1 MDNSTLKILVAALAI
16 AAGVGVAQ
24 AQDRGPR
31 GEGMSFETLDVDGS
45 GEITMEDFEALRTQR
60 FAAIDADGDGSVT
73 ADEFRAHA
81 QSRAGERAD
90 EMFARL
96 DADGDGV
103 LSRDV
108 LESRMGG
115 QPGERMLS
123 RFDTDN
129 SGGVSAEE
137 FETAR
142 ETMAERR
149 GKFRDGKGREEGRGW
164 GRGNH

>member
-1 MDNSTLKILVAALAI
+1 MDNSTLKILVATLAI
-16 AAGVGVAQ
+16 TAGVGVAE
-24 AQDRGPR
+24 AQDRGMR
-31 GEGMSFETLDVDGS
+31 GEGMTFEALDADGS
-45 GEITMEDFEALRTQR
+45 GEITLEDLEALKEQR
-60 FAAIDADGDGSVT
+60 FAQFDADGDGSVT
-73 ADEFRAHA
+73 AEEFRAHA
-81 QSRAGERAD
+81 QARAAERAD

-108 LESRMGG
+108 LESRMGR

-137 FETAR
+137 FEAAKQQ
-142 ETMAERR
+142 MAERR

-164 GRGNH
+164 GRGNN